1 MKNKL
6 SGELTVWKSS
16 EFLKTEEDIENYWEA
31 CLEEGDNDL
40 LTLANKRVTKARHR
54 LASNLLT
61 HDGSKL
67 S

>member
-6 SGELTVWKSS
+6 CGELNVWKSS
-16 EFLKTEEDIENYWEA
+16 NFLKTEEDIKNYWEA

-40 LTLANKRVTKARHR
+40 LTLANKRILEARHR

>member
-6 SGELTVWKSS
+6 SGELSVWKSS
-16 EFLKTEEDIENYWEA
+16 EFLKTEEDIEIYWEA
-31 CLEEGDNDL
+31 CQEEGDNDL
-40 LTLANKRVTKARHR
+40 LALANKKISEARHR

>member
-6 SGELTVWKSS
+6 SGELSVWESS
-16 EFLKTEEDIENYWEA
+16 VFLKTEEDINNYWEA
-31 CLEEGDNDL
+31 CQEEGDNDL
-40 LTLANKRVTKARHR
+40 LRLANKRIAEARNHF
-54 LASNLLT
+54 ASVIST